1 MQQILSCT
9 TLKDPGSSLIF
20 KLKAKTLSNL
30 EHLWYYTH
38 VVLFFGLKRIWSY
51 KDFEDLFILSILAL
65 FALHV
70 KYLSS
75 NLYQT
80 LTDCFSQYY
89 LGKVW

>member
-9 TLKDPGSSLIF
+9 TLKDPGSSLIC

-30 EHLWYYTH
+30 EHLLYHTH

-70 KYLSS
+70 NISHPIFTKLW
-75 NLYQT
+75 QT
-80 LTDCFSQYY
+80 VFHNTI
-89 LGKVW
+89 